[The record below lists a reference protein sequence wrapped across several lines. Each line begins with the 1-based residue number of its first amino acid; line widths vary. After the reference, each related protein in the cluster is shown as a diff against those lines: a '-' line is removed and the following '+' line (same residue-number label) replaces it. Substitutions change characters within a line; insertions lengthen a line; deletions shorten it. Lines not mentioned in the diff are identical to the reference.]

1 MKTFFLV
8 AAITSQLFTISLS
21 AKHLLLETVDK
32 KNDSVSSP
40 PPPANNSKTKAG
52 FDYGL
57 ISNLL
62 EKLPKLPNFLPLA
75 DDDDDDAGLEPTR
88 VASCYGGSSRHG
100 APCTT

>member
-32 KNDSVSSP
+32 KNDSVSRP

-57 ISNLL
+57 ISDLL
-62 EKLPKLPNFLPLA
+62 QKLPTLLPLN
-75 DDDDDDAGLEPTR
+75 DDDDDDATTMKPTR
-88 VASCYGGSSRHG
+88 GTSCYGGNARHG

>member
-57 ISNLL
+57 ISDLL
-62 EKLPKLPNFLPLA
+62 QKLPNILPLN
-75 DDDDDDAGLEPTR
+75 DDDDDDAGVEPTR
-88 VASCYGGSSRHG
+88 VASCYGGNSRHG